1 MTHRIV
7 LTQPERTSVCSLGFD
22 TPTKPTK
29 AAQRLR
35 TSRLKP
41 QTKLESWHNRGSVKT
56 SHTCL
61 KLPAVITGGLLLKSL
76 AELLLFILK
85 KGPQI

>member
-1 MTHRIV
+1 MAKQPSEGVVNDASDRPETEV
-7 LTQPERTSVCSLGFD
+7 PTQPERTSVCSLGFD

-56 SHTCL
+56 SHICL
-61 KLPAVITGGLLLKSL
+61 NLPAVIT
-76 AELLLFILK
+76 
-85 KGPQI
+85 